1 MTKEELIKKLEA
13 GGQITVEDIK
23 SLGKKRAP
31 DERPAKVCSP
41 KHAVAK
47 AKKGQELNK
56 WELEELAKDPEH
68 AFAYAKL
75 KGKRFPECEHQLF
88 LKGGEN
94 VSDYFI
100 EVVKE
105 KDEAFEAWLLGQKNN
120 GKHNQPD
127 KSFKHKLTGNNPIL
141 RYSRD
146 ILKARWKEGEKVLL
160 KKTCRWSNDIDLDD
174 AWEYYDQFIGDGPW
188 AEMER
193 VLFNKK
199 LKVSYRENNINKYFK
214 LCKPGRQED
223 TERRLMKSG
232 NTYAIFM
239 YAKHCVCGRLP
250 DALHNRMVLGSS
262 KAAKGYVKWLRWKR
276 DNVAMFLQTLDE
288 EDREKVISMIPE
300 GMAATG

>member
-68 AFAYAKL
+68 AFAYAKW

-94 VSDYFI
+94 VVSDYFL

-120 GKHNQPD
+120 GKH
-127 KSFKHKLTGNNPIL
+127 IL

-160 KKTCRWSNDIDLDD
+160 KKTCRWSNDIDLDG
-174 AWEYYDQFIGDGPW
+174 AWGYYDQFIGDGPW
-188 AEMER
+188 PEMER
-193 VLFNKK
+193 VLFNKR
-199 LKVSYRENNINKYFK
+199 LKIEYRNNSIEKYFK

-232 NTYAIFM
+232 NTYAMFM
-239 YAKHCVCGRLP
+239 YARHCVCGRLP

-276 DNVAMFLQTLDE
+276 DNVAMFLQSLDE